1 MPSHRPA
8 TVLGD
13 IPSPSTLVATVF
25 FSGGFGSERKAA
37 LSACADAMGR
47 APAGERVRVNVRT
60 EDDHALALK
69 SILKVLGSLLPVL
82 PTTLEPVPVFE
93 DADAG
98 VVIFFP
104 NPRDASSARIVVSE
118 LGHVIPFVGSTT
130 GLPLLPP
137 SEVEIT
143 PEMIEAGM
151 QAYACG
157 DVRYDTLEEIV
168 SQIFKS
174 MYGAR
179 PEAKTACLED
189 RKNHPVGECC
199 D

>member
-104 NPRDASSARIVVSE
+104 NPRAASSA
-118 LGHVIPFVGSTT
+118 
-130 GLPLLPP
+130 LLPP